1 MFKSTIFF
9 ALLLI
14 TFASCSN
21 DSIVDP
27 LVDDYTGNY
36 LTSLSNMTER
46 FEDVSVSE
54 LSGDRIEINLGKDP
68 GTLIGTVD
76 EYGGIEMGDFQGT
89 FENGTELRFSEATGQ
104 FNIDTIHGTQTP
116 IKTILLSFNN
126 DQGTN
131 ISFLQLVEKI

>member
-1 MFKSTIFF
+1 MFKSTIYF

-27 LVDDYTGNY
+27 LVDDYTGTY
-36 LTSLSNMTER
+36 LYSESNEAEY
-46 FEDVSVSE
+46 FDDVSVSE

-68 GTLIGTVD
+68 GSLIGSVD
-76 EYGGIEMGDFQGT
+76 EYGSIEMGDFQGT
-89 FENGTELRFSEATGQ
+89 FENGTELRFSQATGQ

-116 IKTILLSFNN
+116 IKSILLYFNSEEE
-126 DQGTN
+126 TN